1 MVLRAQ
7 QPFEVG
13 LGEANIQLSRLQ
25 QAQAQ
30 WQLGGRNSALGHVF
44 KQFRRAKARMEDSP
58 LIDVGQAN
66 ELAPDLPEPIT
77 EPIKLSVLQDLIAE
91 NELQTTL
98 RKRIAAGPDDWA
110 SAGQG
115 FLMNLGVHMMDPLEF
130 MAGGFASMGVGA
142 LGKAMMAGRFTKSA
156 RAIKMGKAL
165 AHGDKVTYARLAT
178 EGLLGEAAIE
188 PFLIAGTLDDHQDVD
203 IMNSFISV
211 AGGSLGFAALIRGA
225 SEVPTL
231 LSKFG
236 ENAVGAYH
244 RVSTGQL
251 MYGKKVRTDKI
262 TKQVVEEAHNA
273 GPSDLIPDTHITSR
287 SGDRR
292 IEVNHQSKSLTPKHD
307 LDALPSATYDKVRG
321 ERWFIPHRLAGGIG
335 TDKRSI
341 LNAIN
346 PGKYLGDGITLTDNP
361 MTANG
366 YASHSMLKFKG
377 NIYEARPFPEGG
389 LINIHNIDF
398 ETIKPR
404 SGERKHA
411 EMMLRDLG
419 LNKTEIQKVLKNS
432 PTYLEAMDRLVG
444 LMNAGRLKGVQGTK
458 LIKLQDWFMEKVV
471 PGDAAL
477 YRNNMTAGVG
487 HKAHNALYIKKSTLD
502 RLEKKGKKG
511 YEVIDEYEP
520 NPDFNKRP
528 SKAELTEFAE
538 DYANPKTDRYY
549 DSDAATELESVGL
562 NPMDDPAVA
571 ELNEITQSHRDTLKA
586 MDEAGE
592 LDAADRAL
600 LEELD
605 EMTAAHEQELEI
617 AKDGFNCQLGL

>member
-1 MVLRAQ
+1 MTIRALD
-7 QPFEVG
+7 PIELG
-13 LGEANIQLSRLQ
+13 LGEANIELSRLQ

-30 WQLGGRNSALGHVF
+30 WQLGGRNTGLGHVF

-58 LIDVGQAN
+58 LIDVKQAN

-98 RKRIAAGPDDWA
+98 RKRIAAGPDDWV

-115 FLMNLGVHMMDPLEF
+115 FLMNMGVHMMDPLEF

-156 RAIKMGKAL
+156 SAIKMGEAL

-211 AGGSLGFAALIRGA
+211 AGGSLGFAALMRGVA
-225 SEVPTL
+225 EVPTL

-236 ENAVGAYH
+236 ENAAGAYH

-251 MYGKKVRTDKI
+251 MYGKKVRADKV

-273 GPSDLIPDTHITSR
+273 GPSEKIPDTNITSK
-287 SGDRR
+287 SGERTID
-292 IEVNHQSKSLTPKHD
+292 VNHKSQNITPRSQIEGPSF
-307 LDALPSATYDKVRG
+307 ALQRARDT
-321 ERWFIPHRLAGGIG
+321 RWYIPHRLAGGIG
-335 TDKRSI
+335 TDERSI

-346 PGKYLGDGITLTDNP
+346 PGKYLGGKGITLTDNP

-366 YASHSMLKFKG
+366 YASHSMLKSKG
-377 NIYEARPFPEGG
+377 NIYEVAPFPDSK
-389 LINIHNIDF
+389 LVNIQHIDY
-398 ETIKPR
+398 ETIPPKSTAR
-404 SGERKHA
+404 QLASAQLTK
-411 EMMLRDLG
+411 LG
-419 LNKTEIQKVLKNS
+419 LNKTEVQKVLKNN
-432 PTYLEAMDRLVG
+432 PTYLEAMDRLIALKNQG
-444 LMNAGRLKGVQGTK
+444 KLKGVKDIGE
-458 LIKLQDWFMEKVV
+458 LQDWFIENVTR
-471 PGDAAL
+471 GDAVA
-477 YRNNMTAGVG
+477 YRNTKTAGVD
-487 HKAHNALYIKKSTLD
+487 HKPQNLLYIKPSTIE
-502 RLEKKGKKG
+502 RLQKKGKSVFKTL
-511 YEVIDEYEP
+511 DEYEP
-520 NPDFNKRP
+520 NSDFNKRP